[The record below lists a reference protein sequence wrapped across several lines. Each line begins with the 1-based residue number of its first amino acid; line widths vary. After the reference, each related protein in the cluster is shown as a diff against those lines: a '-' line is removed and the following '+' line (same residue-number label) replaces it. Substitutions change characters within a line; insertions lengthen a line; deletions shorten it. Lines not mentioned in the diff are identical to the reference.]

1 MSCVVEIEQG
11 LLVLR
16 LNGTIML
23 IFLRVEVDFLM
34 VKPSYNSTHRTVKND
49 WAAIL
54 ISSTPVIGKHL

>member
-23 IFLRVEVDFLM
+23 LRVEVDFLM